1 MKKRIIITL
10 AIFVAAALI
19 GTAVFFT
26 VKNAAAQNASNKTE
40 KKESQQVR
48 EEEHITS
55 AVEFL
60 NRDDVIIPLS
70 KLPDSIGKAGEDRI
84 VKYMGHDYYFG
95 YTANMVGGLN
105 AMLILTEEQS
115 RELLTAPDISEIS
128 YFQSEC
134 LPYMLRWRRVYTNYY
149 PGNMA
154 KNMLDVRKTIYYYF
168 DDRIVIVVNAEWD
181 IGPVNVTGARI
192 TVIPK
197 TEDESYPFL
206 IPEEGAE
213 KDPLGIYYQAYRD
226 YVISFY
232 DDFNDFYAQN
242 VLGWPEN
249 WKESY
254 ETQPE

>member
-1 MKKRIIITL
+1 MKKRAIIVL
-10 AIFVAAALI
+10 AVFVAAALI

-60 NRDDVIIPLS
+60 SRDDVIIPLS
-70 KLPDSIGKAGEDRI
+70 ELPESIGKAGSDRI
-84 VKYMGHDYYFG
+84 INYMGHDYYFG

-134 LPYMLRWRRVYTNYY
+134 LVHMLRWRRVYADYF

-154 KNMLDVRKTIYYYF
+154 QNRLDVRRIAYYYF
-168 DDRIVIVVNAEWD
+168 DDRIVIVVCGCELC
-181 IGPVNVTGARI
+181 PVNMTRARI
-192 TVIPK
+192 TVITDAEK
-197 TEDESYPFL
+197 ESCPFL
-206 IPEEGAE
+206 IPAENGEKEPEGT
-213 KDPLGIYYQAYRD
+213 YYQSYRD